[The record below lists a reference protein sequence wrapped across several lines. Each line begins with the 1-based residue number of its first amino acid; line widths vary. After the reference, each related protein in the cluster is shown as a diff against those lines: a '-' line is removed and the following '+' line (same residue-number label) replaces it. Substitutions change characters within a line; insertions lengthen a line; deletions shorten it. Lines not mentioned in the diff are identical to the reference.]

1 MVLQPPADRIV
12 YALKYDGW
20 EALGRF
26 MGEALARLALPPD
39 VEREATLVVPVATTP
54 ARLRQR
60 GYNQAQVIARAY
72 AAITGR
78 RCVAVLER
86 TRGSETQVSL
96 QPADRIANVAGVFRV
111 RADTPTSVDGAHLIL
126 VDDVLTTGATVLAAA
141 GALRAAGARAIT
153 VLTFARALP
162 GGE

>member
-1 MVLQPPADRIV
+1 MLQPPADRIV

-126 VDDVLTTGATVLAAA
+126 VDDVLTTGATTEHLSRLLRRA
-141 GALRAAGARAIT
+141 GAAR
-153 VLTFARALP
+153 VDVYCLARTPKP
-162 GGE
+162 G